1 MNTTTKLA
9 GFGLAACAACCTVPL
24 LSAGSAVAAASLTPW
39 LGPAA
44 LLAALPVLG
53 YMVLN
58 RRAQTAGGAPLPATA
73 CGCGSC
79 AAPTA
84 DKPIACTLDGGD
96 FKKRAAEI
104 KRLASSSLLE
114 VVRKGLSIELI
125 YDGAARLELQELVR
139 KERECCAFLDFDLKQ
154 EVDTIRLTITAPEEA
169 RESAGAL
176 FSHFAP
182 SSVTPRKEIVL

>member
-1 MNTTTKLA
+1 M
-9 GFGLAACAACCTVPL
+9 
-24 LSAGSAVAAASLTPW
+24 
-39 LGPAA
+39 
-44 LLAALPVLG
+44 
-53 YMVLN
+53 
-58 RRAQTAGGAPLPATA
+58 
-73 CGCGSC
+73 
-79 AAPTA
+79 
-84 DKPIACTLDGGD
+84 ACTLDGGD